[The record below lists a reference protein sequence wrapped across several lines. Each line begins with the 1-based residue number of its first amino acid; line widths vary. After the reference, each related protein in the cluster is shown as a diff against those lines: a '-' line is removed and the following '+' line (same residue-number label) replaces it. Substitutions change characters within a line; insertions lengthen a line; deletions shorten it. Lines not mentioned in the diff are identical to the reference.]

1 MRTICVSDEQGIC
14 IQCGAKMPVH
24 FLRTCPQGRNPI
36 VALQINRHQSLSIKG
51 YRSTLVPTLED
62 TAERNGQIISV
73 KLLHPPCQ
81 HMGAKRFFK
90 DGSPKTAKQT
100 GCCGG
105 GVVTFTPTYEC
116 AIFGKCAPFAA
127 KIEDDFDRTQPCR
140 GCEKHSQNNLES
152 ASASHSQ

>member
-1 MRTICVSDEQGIC
+1 MTSCIFESQSDGSCRCSRCHRTVSFGVPCEKIKAAC
-14 IQCGAKMPVH
+14 
-24 FLRTCPQGRNPI
+24 NPTEKR
-36 VALQINRHQSLSIKG
+36 Q
-51 YRSTLVPTLED
+51 RSAAPLLTD
-62 TAERNGQIISV
+62 TATRDGQEISV
-73 KLLHPPCQ
+73 YLFSPPCQ

-90 DGSPKTAKQT
+90 DGSPKTAKET

>member
-1 MRTICVSDEQGIC
+1 MQ
-14 IQCGAKMPVH
+14 
-24 FLRTCPQGRNPI
+24 
-36 VALQINRHQSLSIKG
+36 
-51 YRSTLVPTLED
+51 D
-62 TAERNGQIISV
+62 TATRDGLIIDV
-73 KLLHPPCQ
+73 HLLSPPCR

-90 DGSPKTAKQT
+90 DGSPKTAKET

-152 ASASHSQ
+152 ASDSHSQ